1 MIREYRDQRD
11 YRELPLHVLE
21 LAVHHLNH
29 LVIEDHSHNYRRMR
43 DPSSHRNSNSLR
55 MLRRLFLQT
64 QVIILY
70 IIRGCRLM
78 EWMDSHIW
86 YREHLELLYRILN
99 DLRLCQKR
107 LIETNHQWILLRNHR
122 DQFIEKNSRNGDG
135 SGICRLPVYGQ
146 VRPINLNMNT
156 GNKENGNM
164 CRTYSRRDIEQ
175 GYRIIPLVCK
185 EEEHQAVLRVH
196 QVKEV
201 KDKHHRD
208 HREEVTQDPAQVAAE
223 GVGSLMAEEAAV
235 VIIRPEV
242 AEEGAGAEALAP
254 REEVGDHLPQAVV
267 EDPAAL
273 EEMVEAV
280 EVRLINIRQ
289 VDRGGIPHA
298 DTAEEG
304 VPQILVIRRVEMTML
319 MMMMMMMMITA
330 IDLFEIIRSRTTILT
345 SPRMGKPLFLD
356 GRILFRFKVY
366 PWDHNICV

>member
-1 MIREYRDQRD
+1 
-11 YRELPLHVLE
+11 
-21 LAVHHLNH
+21 
-29 LVIEDHSHNYRRMR
+29 
-43 DPSSHRNSNSLR
+43 
-55 MLRRLFLQT
+55 
-64 QVIILY
+64 
-70 IIRGCRLM
+70 
-78 EWMDSHIW
+78 
-86 YREHLELLYRILN
+86 
-99 DLRLCQKR
+99 
-107 LIETNHQWILLRNHR
+107 
-122 DQFIEKNSRNGDG
+122 
-135 SGICRLPVYGQ
+135 
-146 VRPINLNMNT
+146 MNT

-164 CRTYSRRDIEQ
+164 YRTYSRRGIEQ

-185 EEEHQAVLRVH
+185 EEEHQAVLQVH

-280 EVRLINIRQ
+280 GVRPINIRP
-289 VDRGGIPHA
+289 VDREGILHA
-298 DTAEEG
+298 DTAEEE
-304 VPQILVIRRVEMTML
+304 VHQILVILRVA
-319 MMMMMMMMITA
+319 MMMMMMTMMMITA